1 MALLECKNLS
11 LGYENG
17 AIINRMSFRINA
29 GEYLCIEGEN
39 GAGKSTLIKA
49 ILGLKKPL
57 EGEIIMDDVL
67 QSEVG
72 YLPQQTHIQKDF
84 PASVYEV
91 VISGFAGGLGSR
103 FFYSREEKELAK
115 KALERLGMSEFAHR
129 CYRDLSGGQQQ
140 RVLLAR
146 AICGA
151 KKILVLD
158 EPVAGL
164 DPIATKNMYDIINE
178 LNRKEGLT
186 IIMVSHD
193 VEVATGYATQV
204 LKLTSDGYS
213 IFRPRQTK
221 QQKAERRGEQND

>member
-17 AIINRMSFRINA
+17 AIIKSMSFRINA

-57 EGEIIMDDVL
+57 GGEIILDGVKS
-67 QSEVG
+67 SELG
-72 YLPQQTHIQKDF
+72 YLPQQTHVQRDF

-103 FFYSREEKELAK
+103 FFYSKKEKELAL
-115 KALERLGMSEFAHR
+115 AAIERLGMSEFVHR

-221 QQKAERRGEQND
+221 QQKSERRGE

>member
-1 MALLECKNLS
+1 MALIECKNLS

-17 AIINRMSFRINA
+17 AIISRMNFRVNA

-49 ILGLKKPL
+49 ILGLKRPL
-57 EGEIIMDDVL
+57 EGEIIMDGVL
-67 QSEVG
+67 QSELG
-72 YLPQQTHIQKDF
+72 YLPQQTHVQRDF

-91 VISGFAGGLGSR
+91 VISGFAGGLGGR
-103 FFYSREEKELAK
+103 CFYSKAEHAMAK
-115 KALERLGMSEFAHR
+115 RAIERLEMTEYTKR
-129 CYRDLSGGQQQ
+129 CYRELSGGQQQ

-164 DPIATKNMYDIINE
+164 DPVATKNMYDIINE

-204 LKLTSDGYS
+204 LKMTSDGYS

-221 QQKAERRGEQND
+221 QQKAERRGD